1 MNKITLLF
9 TIIIGVI
16 QTTSAQTFTAGS
28 YKYRVKKN
36 LRSFMGCRIF
46 GLGNN
51 TKG

>member
-28 YKYRVKKN
+28 YKYRVKKKPAF
-36 LRSFMGCRIF
+36 LCEVQDFWFRE
-46 GLGNN
+46 
-51 TKG
+51 